1 MALDPN
7 RIVLGAVLVAAT
19 LVSTAC
25 ASMSNKEK
33 GAVIGAA
40 AGGAVGGVVGN
51 NTGSTA
57 RGAIIGAVVGGTAGA
72 IIGHQMDQQA
82 KELKLEIPGA
92 VVERVG
98 EGIQVT
104 FASGLL
110 YDFDSDAIRTEAGT
124 NLRNLAT
131 SLKKYANTELLIVGH
146 TDALGSH
153 GLQPGPVPAPRE
165 LGVRLPHGAGRQ
177 LRPDALVRQG
187 RAGGAGIE
195 RNRGRPPDQPA
206 YRSCHFLRGNEV
218 TQRIHKP
225 GARATPARHHLDRW
239 TAGTRSPGGAHHVSI
254 CTFVLVRRRP
264 DHQRDTVALVAERPA
279 GHSGGP
285 RLHRCQRR
293 GQHDAHAGHDR

>member
-1 MALDPN
+1 
-7 RIVLGAVLVAAT
+7 
-19 LVSTAC
+19 
-25 ASMSNKEK
+25 MSNMEK

-110 YDFDSDAIRTEAGT
+110 YDFDSDAIRPEAGT

-146 TDALGSH
+146 TDALGSTAYNQDLSQRRANSASGYLTAQGVNSGRMH
-153 GLQPGPVPAPRE
+153 SSGRGE
-165 LGVRLPHGAGRQ
+165 LEALASNGTEAGRQ
-177 LRPDALVRQG
+177 INRR
-187 RAGGAGIE
+187 IE
-195 RNRGRPPDQPA
+195 VA
-206 YRSCHFLRGNEV
+206 IFS
-218 TQRIHKP
+218 
-225 GARATPARHHLDRW
+225 AATK
-239 TAGTRSPGGAHHVSI
+239 
-254 CTFVLVRRRP
+254 
-264 DHQRDTVALVAERPA
+264 
-279 GHSGGP
+279 
-285 RLHRCQRR
+285 
-293 GQHDAHAGHDR
+293 